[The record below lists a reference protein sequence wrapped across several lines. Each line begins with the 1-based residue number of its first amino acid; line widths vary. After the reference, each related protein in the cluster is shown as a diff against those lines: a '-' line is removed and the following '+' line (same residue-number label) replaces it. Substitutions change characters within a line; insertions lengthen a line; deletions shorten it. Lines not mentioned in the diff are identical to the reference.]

1 LFYEN
6 RLPLL
11 PIIKITD
18 MKKIFLFLVALV
30 GIVACSKSDSGS
42 SESGGGGSVAGYNP
56 PDWIIGTWI
65 WDTSADFAYTF
76 SKTDICHQ
84 ALGSSTCNLSTPEI
98 IKNIEQTISRNDYT
112 VKINLIDG
120 SSISHAWRKISDK
133 KIAKF
138 NLKGQV
144 TETYTKK

>member
-1 LFYEN
+1 MFYEN

-98 IKNIEQTISRNDYT
+98 IKNTEQTISRNDYT

>member
-1 LFYEN
+1 
-6 RLPLL
+6 
-11 PIIKITD
+11 
-18 MKKIFLFLVALV
+18 MKKIFLFLVAFV

-42 SESGGGGSVAGYNP
+42 SDNGGGGSVAGYNP

-76 SKTDICHQ
+76 TKTNICHL
-84 ALGSSTCNLSTPEI
+84 ALSTNSCDLSDHQMI
-98 IKNIEQTISRNDYT
+98 TSVEQTIDGNNYT
-112 VKINLIDG
+112 VKINLISGG
-120 SSISHAWRKISDK
+120 SINHAWRKLSDK

>member
-1 LFYEN
+1 
-6 RLPLL
+6 
-11 PIIKITD
+11 

-30 GIVACSKSDSGS
+30 GIVACSKSDSGNS
-42 SESGGGGSVAGYNP
+42 DKGGDGSVAGYNP

-84 ALGSSTCNLSTPEI
+84 ALSSTTCELSNPQI
-98 IKNIEQTISRNDYT
+98 IKSIEQTINGNDYT
-112 VKINLIDG
+112 LKINLISGG
-120 SSISHAWRKISDK
+120 SIDHAWRKISDK

-144 TETYTKK
+144 TETYTKR

>member
-1 LFYEN
+1 
-6 RLPLL
+6 
-11 PIIKITD
+11 

-42 SESGGGGSVAGYNP
+42 SDDGGNPSIAGYNP
-56 PDWIIGTWI
+56 PSWIIGTWI

-76 SKTDICHQ
+76 SNTDICHQ
-84 ALGSSTCNLSTPEI
+84 ALGSSTCDLSTPQI
-98 IKNIEQTISRNDYT
+98 IKNIEQTISGDDYT
-112 VKINLIDG
+112 VKINLIG
-120 SSISHAWRKISDK
+120 GGSISHAWRKISDK